1 MSNIVDPKL
10 QASHV
15 RESLEASEKKWKLE
29 EDIRTADARCK
40 LQLESEARK
49 DIEAYKKRSLLPKHG
64 N

>member
-1 MSNIVDPKL
+1 MSTIVDPKL

-29 EDIRTADARCK
+29 EHIRTSDARNK
-40 LQLESEARK
+40 FLIESGARK
-49 DIEAYKKRSLLPKHG
+49 DIEAYKKRPLVPTLG